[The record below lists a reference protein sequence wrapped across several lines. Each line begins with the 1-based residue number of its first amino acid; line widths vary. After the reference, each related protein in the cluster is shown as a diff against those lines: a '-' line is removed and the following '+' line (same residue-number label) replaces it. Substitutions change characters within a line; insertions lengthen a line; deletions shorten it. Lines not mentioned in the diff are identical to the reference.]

1 MIAAIEDA
9 FVQVFAFGPLAA
21 ILVGTAFGIVI
32 GALPG
37 LGAVVGIS
45 ICLPFTFG
53 MPIIPSMSLLLGVYC
68 GAVYGGSISAIL
80 INSPGT
86 PQSAA
91 TTLDGYPMALR
102 GEAGLALGWVT
113 MSSVLGGLISCV
125 ILIIGAPQIS
135 KFATN
140 FGSVEVFALIVLALT
155 CISSVSKGAMSKG
168 LLMGV
173 VGLMLSLIGT
183 DPVTGAERFTF
194 GTIFL
199 SGGLDLIA
207 VVIGVFAL
215 SEAFSRI
222 AVSHEDEHRMQTSG
236 TRMILPPLSAWKG
249 RGGILM
255 RSSGIGCL
263 IGALPGTG
271 PATAAF
277 VAYALGKQSS
287 KRGDDFGKGEPDGLI
302 SCESANNAVTG
313 SAMIPTLAL
322 GIPGDVVTAILM
334 SALVIQGITPGI
346 QLMSENAGTVNA
358 IFLALILINI
368 AMLFLAFPLIR
379 IFGALL
385 SLPERVIMAG
395 VFVFGVL
402 GAITVRG
409 NPLDALTA
417 LIFGV
422 VSMFLRA
429 GRYPLAPLVIGLV
442 LGPQFEQNLRRGL
455 LIHDGNFLA
464 FFTASWIASVLFLTV
479 LLVLVGP
486 PLLAQIKGRP
496 AKFAGQED

>member
-1 MIAAIEDA
+1 MIAPIQDA
-9 FVQVFAFGPLAA
+9 FVQVFTLGPLTA
-21 ILVGTAFGIVI
+21 ILFGTAFGIVI

-91 TTLDGYPMALR
+91 TTLDGYPMAMR
-102 GEAGLALGWVT
+102 GEAGLAIGWVT
-113 MSSVLGGLISCV
+113 MSSTIGGLISCV

-135 KFATN
+135 RFATN
-140 FGSVEVFALIVLALT
+140 FGSVEIFALIVLALT

-183 DPVTGAERFTF
+183 DPVTGVDRFTF
-194 GTIFL
+194 GTVFL

-215 SEAFSRI
+215 SEAFTRI
-222 AVSHEDEHRMQTSG
+222 SVAQEPQHKMRTSG
-236 TRMILPPLSAWKG
+236 TRMVLPPASAWKG
-249 RGGILM
+249 RGGILV
-255 RSSGIGCL
+255 RSSGIGCM

-277 VAYALGKQSS
+277 VSYALAKQSS
-287 KRGDDFGKGEPDGLI
+287 KRGENFGKGEPDGLI
-302 SCESANNAVTG
+302 SCEAANNAVTG

-334 SALVIQGITPGI
+334 SALVIQGITPGV
-346 QLMSENAGTVNA
+346 QLMAENSAMVNA

-385 SLPERVIMAG
+385 SLPERLIMTG
-395 VFVFGVL
+395 VFIFGIL

-409 NPLDALTA
+409 NPLDAFTA
-417 LIFGV
+417 LVFGV
-422 VSMFLRA
+422 IAMFLRA

-455 LIHDGNFLA
+455 LIHDGDFLA
-464 FFTASWIASVLFLTV
+464 FFTASWIASLLFLVV
-479 LLVLVGP
+479 LLVLLGP
-486 PLLAQIKGRP
+486 PLMAVLRARR
-496 AKFAGQED
+496 QEIAY